1 MITIRPTSGW
11 VPIDVRE
18 VMRFKDLLYAF
29 AGRDI
34 KLRYKQTILGVAWV
48 LLQPL
53 LAAGFLYFAFGVV
66 AGLKTPDRSY
76 FLFTF
81 AGLLAWNLFSAT
93 LSKTSLS
100 MVGNAYLVSKVYF
113 PRLILPLSG
122 TLSTLMDFGMSLVL
136 LLALFPFYN
145 VQPGWPMVLLPVWIV
160 LILLMALGAGLIAT
174 SFMVTYRDVQYIL
187 PVLIPFMLYASPV
200 AYDVSRIDWQ
210 FQRAFYLINP
220 LASLI
225 VAFRWSLLGDTT
237 PPPVLALVYS
247 AVVAFGLFGLG
258 AAIFTRT
265 ERRFADAI

>member
-11 VPIDVRE
+11 VPIDFRE
-18 VMRFKDLLYAF
+18 VIRFKDLLFAF

-34 KLRYKQTILGVAWV
+34 KLRYKQTMLGIAWV

-53 LAAGFLYFAFGVV
+53 LAAGFLYFAFNVV
-66 AGLKTPDRSY
+66 AGMKTPGRSY

-81 AGLLAWNLFSAT
+81 AGLLGWNLFSST
-93 LSKTSLS
+93 LSKTSTS

-122 TLSTLMDFGMSLVL
+122 TLSTLMDFGLSLLL

-145 VQPGWPMVLLPVWIV
+145 VQPGWPILALPVWII
-160 LILLMALGAGLIAT
+160 LILLMALGVGLIAAAL
-174 SFMVTYRDVQYIL
+174 MVTYRDVQYIL
-187 PVLIPFMLYASPV
+187 PVLVPFMLYASPV
-200 AYDVSRIDWQ
+200 AYDVSRIAWQ
-210 FQRAFYLINP
+210 YQRAFYIMNP
-220 LASLI
+220 LSGLI

-247 AVVAFGLFGLG
+247 AAVAFGMFVLG
-258 AAIFTRT
+258 AAIFSRT
-265 ERRFADAI
+265 ERKFADVI